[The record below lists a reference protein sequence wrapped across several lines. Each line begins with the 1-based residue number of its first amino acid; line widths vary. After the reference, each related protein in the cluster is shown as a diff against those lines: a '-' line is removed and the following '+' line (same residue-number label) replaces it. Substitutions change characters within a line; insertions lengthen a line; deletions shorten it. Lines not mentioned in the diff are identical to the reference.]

1 MNREEC
7 SERIHLTD
15 EYCRLV
21 TELNTLLDSLR
32 VPSRER
38 NQALWSAAE
47 RARMLSQKA
56 WEALEEH
63 IKDHCCIDL
72 QSARPDPLDVSGFPY
87 ILAMAALA
95 AVDVILV
102 ANDNREY
109 IDVNDAAAAVLGLPR
124 SEIVGRRVDEFFS
137 EIQGKAITE
146 VWAGFIADGVQR
158 GICELNTGGK
168 RRRFEYLAKA
178 NFAPGLHLSVLREMS
193 EGEN

>member
-15 EYCRLV
+15 EYCRFV

-32 VPSRER
+32 VPSSER
-38 NQALWSAAE
+38 DEVLWNAAE
-47 RARMLSQKA
+47 RARTLSQKA

-72 QSARPDPLDVSGFPY
+72 PSARPDPLDVSGFPY

-102 ANDNREY
+102 ANDERQY
-109 IDVNDAAAAVLGLPR
+109 VDVNDAAAAVLGLPR
-124 SEIVGRRVDEFFS
+124 SEIVGRRVDEFFF
-137 EIQGKAITE
+137 EVQGKPITE
-146 VWAGFIADGVQR
+146 AWAGFIADGVQR
-158 GICELNTGGK
+158 GICELNVGGN

-178 NFAPGLHLSVLREMS
+178 NFAPGLHLSVLRELNEQES
-193 EGEN
+193 